1 MNACAENTL
10 AQSLTDSGV
19 RPEVGAEA
27 STEAEAGAGVGTET
41 RTEADFEVGVS
52 KAKGLRE
59 IATNFPN
66 TPGVYRFLD
75 AKGGV
80 LYVGKARDL
89 KKRVLS
95 YFVESRQAPKI
106 LALTR
111 HATHLE
117 FDRTHTENEALILES
132 TLIKK
137 HRPRY
142 NVVLRD
148 DKSYPYIYVSTAEA
162 FPRLAFHRGA
172 RARSGR
178 YFGPYPSAGAVRATL
193 TQLQKLF
200 RVRLCEDAYFE
211 NRTRPCLQYQI
222 DRCTGPC
229 VGRVEAEAYRRDV
242 QHAILFL
249 EGRSQEVIDTLVKRM
264 ESAAEALRFEEAAGL
279 RDQVRRLQRI
289 QQDQV
294 MVSGRPI
301 DADIFAVTGY
311 GRDFAVQVN
320 FVRGGHYLG
329 GRTFYPRV
337 DPSAGA
343 DREAGAACDGSY
355 GSEGGDGSERS
366 HGPAAE
372 VLNAFLAQYYFAG
385 ANLREVPD
393 EVILSDPVVDAA
405 LVEAALSE
413 RAGRKVQIKTSVR
426 SDRARWIK
434 QALESATLNLAQH
447 TRRDAQHQKR
457 LAALQAFLK
466 LDHPI
471 RQIECFDISHTR
483 GEGTVASCV
492 VFNDEGA
499 CTDGYRRFNIKDI
512 TPGDDYAAMHQALSR
527 RYTRCLKEGQ
537 PLPDVVLIDGGKGQ
551 LTQAITIADALG
563 LDSVAFVG
571 VAKGPT
577 RKAGL
582 ETLVLDAGESER
594 HLPGDSP
601 ALHLIQQVR
610 DEAHRFAITGHRKR
624 RANARNRSTLE
635 DIPGVGAKR
644 RQVLLKHFGGLQGL
658 ARAGVDD
665 IARVPGISD
674 TLAREIHAALH
685 PAD

>member
-1 MNACAENTL
+1 MSTAGTPDT
-10 AQSLTDSGV
+10 STD
-19 RPEVGAEA
+19 EA
-27 STEAEAGAGVGTET
+27 TAPVEAGTAAEV
-41 RTEADFEVGVS
+41 DFEVGVS
-52 KAKGLRE
+52 NAASLRE
-59 IATNFPN
+59 IAQTFPN
-66 TPGVYRFLD
+66 TPGVYRWLD

-95 YFVESRQAPKI
+95 YFVESRQEPKI
-106 LALTR
+106 RALTR

-148 DKSYPYIYVSTAEA
+148 DKSYPYIFISTDER

-172 RARSGR
+172 RKRGGR
-178 YFGPYPSAGAVRATL
+178 YFGPYPSAGAVRSTL
-193 TQLQKLF
+193 AQLQKLF
-200 RVRLCEDAYFE
+200 RVRLCEDSYFE
-211 NRTRPCLQYQI
+211 NRTRACLQHQI
-222 DRCTGPC
+222 ERCTAPC
-229 VGRVEAEAYRRDV
+229 VGKVDAARYAEDIR
-242 QHAILFL
+242 HTILFL
-249 EGRSQEVIDTLVKRM
+249 EGRSQEVVDTLVRRM
-264 ESAAEALRFEEAAGL
+264 EQAAEALKFEEAARL

-289 QQDQV
+289 QQGQV

-301 DADIFAVTGY
+301 DADIFSVAGH

-337 DPSAGA
+337 DAISAGSA
-343 DREAGAACDGSY
+343 DVDTPASVASGAHVPDAHRSDAPITQDATEADAPPSPGS
-355 GSEGGDGSERS
+355 
-366 HGPAAE
+366 A
-372 VLNAFLAQYYFAG
+372 VLNAFLPQYYFGG
-385 ANLREVPD
+385 ASLKEVPD
-393 EVILSDPVVDAA
+393 EILLSHPVADAA
-405 LVEAALSE
+405 LLEAALSE
-413 RAGRKVQIKTSVR
+413 RAGRRVQLKTSVR
-426 SDRARWIK
+426 SERARWLK
-434 QALESATLNLAQH
+434 QAEESAHLNLAQH
-447 TRRDAQHQKR
+447 TQRDARHQQR
-457 LAALQAFLK
+457 LAALADFLGT
-466 LDHPI
+466 DEAI
-471 RQIECFDISHTR
+471 GRIECFDISHTR

-492 VFNDEGA
+492 VFGDSGAANDE
-499 CTDGYRRFNIKDI
+499 YRRFNITDI
-512 TPGDDYAAMHQALSR
+512 TPGDDYAAMYQALSR
-527 RYTRCLKEGQ
+527 RYQRRLKEGQ

-551 LTQAITIADALG
+551 LAQALAIADELG
-563 LDSVAFVG
+563 LAGVYFVG

-582 ETLVLDAGESER
+582 ETLILEAGEVER
-594 HLPGDSP
+594 HLPTDSP

-624 RANARNRSTLE
+624 RANARNRSSLE

-644 RQVLLKHFGGLQGL
+644 RQMLLKHFGGLQGL
-658 ARAGVDD
+658 SRAGVEDLT
-665 IARVPGISD
+665 RVPGISE

-685 PAD
+685 PNG